1 LNPPKGRA
9 YGRQVDATGW
19 LLDTSIPGDVARA
32 HFPLVRRGYDPIEV
46 QGFARSVAA
55 EIDRLQERCTELENA
70 LKLAEA
76 KASERMTEAT
86 VAGFLGEEAARM
98 LEASRSAADVAL
110 RHAEAT
116 AERTVGDADEY
127 AATTTAEAD
136 AHAERVRRE
145 TRLEVERLRQE
156 ADQYSLRTRRDADA
170 YAATTRQEADEY
182 SATARQEADDYSA
195 VQRDEAESYATA
207 VRREAEVYAG
217 ATRERADADAA
228 ATHQQALVDA
238 ERLVQEAM
246 EHRAVILRE
255 LTRRRD
261 LASAQIRSLMAG
273 RDLVVEALGQVGAL
287 VAGVSEGLQEIGT
300 EPADFVQ
307 LDSGIEGV
315 TQEHGAVVAVT
326 RNGRRVRQPARPM
339 LHAEVGEALPATA
352 AEPA

>member
-1 LNPPKGRA
+1 
-9 YGRQVDATGW
+9 
-19 LLDTSIPGDVARA
+19 
-32 HFPLVRRGYDPIEV
+32 
-46 QGFARSVAA
+46 
-55 EIDRLQERCTELENA
+55 
-70 LKLAEA
+70 
-76 KASERMTEAT
+76 
-86 VAGFLGEEAARM
+86 
-98 LEASRSAADVAL
+98 
-110 RHAEAT
+110 
-116 AERTVGDADEY
+116 
-127 AATTTAEAD
+127 
-136 AHAERVRRE
+136 
-145 TRLEVERLRQE
+145 
-156 ADQYSLRTRRDADA
+156 
-170 YAATTRQEADEY
+170 
-182 SATARQEADDYSA
+182 

>member
-1 LNPPKGRA
+1 LNLPDGRA

-32 HFPLVRRGYDPIEV
+32 NFPMVRRGYDPIEV

-55 EIDRLQERCTELENA
+55 EIDRLQERCNELEAA

-116 AERTVGDADEY
+116 AERTIEEADEY
-127 AATTTAEAD
+127 AATTRADAD
-136 AHAERVRRE
+136 AHGERVRRE

-156 ADQYSLRTRRDADA
+156 ADQYSLGIRREADG
-170 YAATTRQEADEY
+170 YSGTVREETDEYSSVERQEAETY
-182 SATARQEADDYSA
+182 SG
-195 VQRDEAESYATA
+195 A
-207 VRREAEVYAG
+207 VRREADAYSE
-217 ATRERADADAA
+217 ATRDRADADAA

-307 LDSGIEGV
+307 LDPAVEGV
-315 TQEHGAVVAVT
+315 TPEHGAVVAVT

-339 LHAEVGEALPATA
+339 LHADVGEALPATA
-352 AEPA
+352 AETA